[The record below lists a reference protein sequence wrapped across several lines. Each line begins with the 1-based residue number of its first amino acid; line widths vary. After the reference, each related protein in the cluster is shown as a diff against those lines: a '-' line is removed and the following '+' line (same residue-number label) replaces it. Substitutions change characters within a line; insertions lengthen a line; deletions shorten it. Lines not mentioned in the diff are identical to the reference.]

1 MTWYSFWCLCNKN
14 NDNFTLYSKSLL
26 TTLNISAV
34 IIILDRTHLTCVS
47 SCWCWHLRRIKPMW
61 DLKQVHGVKRRKKK
75 KKIRNLCSCARD
87 TAKQWYIRKPRAL
100 EYSCHAQIE
109 GNRTNPPSE
118 KLCDYVFGVADASNP
133 TDGAVCA
140 WESCKSRRLRAVKG
154 RKFPLRKHWLTPSF
168 STV

>member
-1 MTWYSFWCLCNKN
+1 MCNKN
-14 NDNFTLYSKSLL
+14 KDNFTLYSKSLL

-34 IIILDRTHLTCVS
+34 IVILDRTHLTCVS

-61 DLKQVHGVKRRKKK
+61 DLKQVHGVKRRKQKK
-75 KKIRNLCSCARD
+75 NPQPVPLCERYSKTVIYPEAAR
-87 TAKQWYIRKPRAL
+87 TWIQL
-100 EYSCHAQIE
+100 S
-109 GNRTNPPSE
+109 RTNWGEPHKSTFRKALRIMFLESRMP
-118 KLCDYVFGVADASNP
+118 VIQ

-140 WESCKSRRLRAVKG
+140 WESCESRRLRAVKG